1 MKWRFRFR
9 RMPAWV
15 QIKGIKEFFWPSAF
29 LISAFILAVLSSM
42 ARRSGQYY
50 AAGALAVI
58 SLIFAFVVCVTLLPR
73 LVARL
78 KLDFL
83 NNLRFFRFTHRGAF
97 FILIVL
103 IISFATF
110 NTGNNLLVLILSF
123 LLASLVASGIVA
135 KLVLFGLKI
144 SLSIPV
150 GIHAKRKAI
159 FLITLHNLKKVFPSF
174 ALRLKGEKQGGG
186 DVEGTDF
193 FVQEKI
199 FPYVRAG
206 EKLRLRLHCEF
217 RRRGI
222 YPLQGFDIRTTFP
235 FGLFWRGKQLDAC
248 GDIVVYPELC
258 DLHPFFLQYPYVQ
271 GVEHAN
277 RRGWGSELYNVRFY
291 QRDDDARF
299 VHWKATAKLARLM
312 VKDFAREKEQV
323 PFNVF
328 FSTYLPDC
336 SPSNLEQFEKAVS
349 YIASLGDYYRGK
361 GQRFRFSSGEF
372 EVAVNGR
379 TEEIEAFMK
388 YLAQVQPAER
398 PHFDSRE
405 ATAPCIVFWAGD
417 AAQLGD
423 IPYVDYLQL

>member
-174 ALRLKGEKQGGG
+174 ALRLKGEKQGG
-186 DVEGTDF
+186 
-193 FVQEKI
+193 
-199 FPYVRAG
+199 
-206 EKLRLRLHCEF
+206 
-217 RRRGI
+217 
-222 YPLQGFDIRTTFP
+222 
-235 FGLFWRGKQLDAC
+235 
-248 GDIVVYPELC
+248 
-258 DLHPFFLQYPYVQ
+258 
-271 GVEHAN
+271 
-277 RRGWGSELYNVRFY
+277 
-291 QRDDDARF
+291 
-299 VHWKATAKLARLM
+299 
-312 VKDFAREKEQV
+312 
-323 PFNVF
+323 
-328 FSTYLPDC
+328 
-336 SPSNLEQFEKAVS
+336 
-349 YIASLGDYYRGK
+349 
-361 GQRFRFSSGEF
+361 
-372 EVAVNGR
+372 
-379 TEEIEAFMK
+379 
-388 YLAQVQPAER
+388 
-398 PHFDSRE
+398 
-405 ATAPCIVFWAGD
+405 
-417 AAQLGD
+417 
-423 IPYVDYLQL
+423 